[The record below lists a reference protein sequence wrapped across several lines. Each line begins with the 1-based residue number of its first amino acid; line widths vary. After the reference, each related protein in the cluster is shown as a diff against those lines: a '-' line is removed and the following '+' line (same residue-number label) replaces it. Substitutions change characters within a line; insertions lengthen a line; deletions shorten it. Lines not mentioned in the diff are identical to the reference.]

1 MPLETIE
8 ATIDG
13 TRYRFGQLPWLDGV
27 PIYQVLVRASGDT
40 LIATLLAMNP
50 EERAKLANGDKAAA
64 LPFAMRIIGNLSR
77 EDIDTIITGLGRVIE
92 VAAGETDAFVPVLGL
107 KRHFDGRYLHL
118 VKVLWE
124 AAAHN
129 FSNPT

>member
-1 MPLETIE
+1 MALEQIE

-13 TRYRFGQLPWLDGV
+13 TRYRLRQLPWLEGW
-27 PIYQVLVRASGDT
+27 PIYQVIVRAAGDT
-40 LIATLLAMNP
+40 LIATLLAMAP

-64 LPFAMRIIGNLSR
+64 LPFAMRIVGNLSR
-77 EDIDTIITGLGRVIE
+77 EDADLIITGLLRVVD
-92 VAAGETDAFVPVLGL
+92 VAVGDTDAFTPVADL
-107 KRHFDGRYLHL
+107 KSHFQGRYLHL
-118 VKVLWE
+118 IKVIWE